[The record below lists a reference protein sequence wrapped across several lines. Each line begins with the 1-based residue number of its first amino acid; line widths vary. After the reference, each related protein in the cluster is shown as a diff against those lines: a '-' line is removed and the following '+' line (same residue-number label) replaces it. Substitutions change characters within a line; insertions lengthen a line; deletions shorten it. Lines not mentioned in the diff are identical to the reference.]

1 MLLQQKKHQF
11 YWIILDEPSFMKK
24 EYIAHF
30 FLILESLLYAGSYT
44 VANDASVF
52 ISPFQLTLL
61 RAIFA
66 ALIFGTVQF
75 ITVREKVDK
84 RDLALLAACSLFGI
98 VISNILFF
106 GGLAKTTPI
115 NASLLTLT
123 SPLFLILF
131 AILVRGEIEVGKL
144 VGVFVASIGGVFLIL
159 GDPGLVSD
167 ASNPLLG
174 NIMVGASAGSY
185 AIYLT
190 LIRPLLL
197 KYHALTILRWLFT
210 FGMIY
215 LFPVWGW
222 SLSEIEWGSFT
233 PGAWVALGFI
243 LICITFITFLLNTF
257 ALRVLDASIV
267 STYIY
272 TTPLITAMIGI
283 ILEGHTT
290 SLSLMIAGVLILFG
304 GYLVS
309 QTNDSNAGE
318 EEVEAPRES
327 LNIESEMG

>member
-1 MLLQQKKHQF
+1 
-11 YWIILDEPSFMKK
+11 MKK
-24 EYIAHF
+24 EYLAHF

-44 VANDASVF
+44 VANDAAAY
-52 ISPFQLTLL
+52 ISPFELTLL

-75 ITVREKVDK
+75 ISVREKVDGK
-84 RDLALLAACSLFGI
+84 DLLLLAVCSLFGI
-98 VISNILFF
+98 TISNVLFF
-106 GGLAKTTPI
+106 GGLALTTPI

-131 AILVRGEIEVGKL
+131 AIIARGEIEVGKL
-144 VGVFVASIGGVFLIL
+144 VGVFIASIGGVFLIW
-159 GDPGLVSD
+159 GDTGLVND
-167 ASNPLLG
+167 AKNPLLG
-174 NIMVGASAGSY
+174 NMMVGASAGAY

-197 KYHALTILRWLFT
+197 KYHPLTILRWLFT
-210 FGMIY
+210 FGMVY

-222 SLSEIEWGSFT
+222 GLTSIEWSEFNMNV
-233 PGAWVALGFI
+233 WIALGFI

-257 ALRVLDASIV
+257 ALKVLDASIV

-272 TTPLITAMIGI
+272 TTPLFTALIGI
-283 ILEGHTT
+283 LLDGNSS
-290 SLSLMIAGVLILFG
+290 SLSLLIAGILILLG

-309 QTNDSNAGE
+309 QTNGVFEDAVVE
-318 EEVEAPRES
+318 EEDLEVKPT
-327 LNIESEMG
+327 L

>member
-1 MLLQQKKHQF
+1 
-11 YWIILDEPSFMKK
+11 MKK
-24 EYIAHF
+24 EYLAHF

-44 VANDASVF
+44 VANDASNY
-52 ISPFQLTLL
+52 ISPFELTLL

-66 ALIFGTVQF
+66 ALIFGTAQF
-75 ITVREKVDK
+75 ISVREKVDG
-84 RDLALLAACSLFGI
+84 RDLFLLAACSLFGI
-98 VISNILFF
+98 TISNVLFF
-106 GGLAKTTPI
+106 GGLALTTPI

-131 AILVRGEIEVGKL
+131 AIIARGEIEVGKL
-144 VGVFVASIGGVFLIL
+144 VGVLVASLGGVFLIW
-159 GDPGLVSD
+159 GDTGL
-167 ASNPLLG
+167 ATEAENPLLG

-197 KYHALTILRWLFT
+197 KYHPLTILRWLFT
-210 FGMIY
+210 FGMLY
-215 LFPVWGW
+215 LFPIWGW
-222 SLSEIEWGSFT
+222 GLTQIEWGEFNSE
-233 PGAWVALGFI
+233 AWIALGFI

-272 TTPLITAMIGI
+272 TTPLFTALIGI
-283 ILEGHTT
+283 LLEGNSSSF
-290 SLSLMIAGVLILFG
+290 SLLIAGVLILFG

-309 QTNDSNAGE
+309 QTNEILEDDE
-318 EEVEAPRES
+318 EEEEEELVVDS
-327 LNIESEMG
+327 IL

>member
-1 MLLQQKKHQF
+1 
-11 YWIILDEPSFMKK
+11 MKK
-24 EYIAHF
+24 EYLAHF

-44 VANDASVF
+44 VANDAAEY
-52 ISPFQLTLL
+52 ISPFELTLL

-75 ITVREKVDK
+75 ISVREKVDK
-84 RDLALLAACSLFGI
+84 RDLLLLAACSLFGI
-98 VISNILFF
+98 TISNILFF
-106 GGLAKTTPI
+106 GGLALTTPI

-131 AILVRGEIEVGKL
+131 AIIVRGEIEVGKL
-144 VGVFVASIGGVFLIL
+144 GGVLIASVGGVFLIW
-159 GDPGLVSD
+159 GDTGL
-167 ASNPLLG
+167 ATEAKNPLLG
-174 NIMVGASAGSY
+174 NMMVGASAGSY

-197 KYHALTILRWLFT
+197 KYHPLTILKWLFT
-210 FGMIY
+210 FGMLY

-222 SLSEIEWGSFT
+222 GLSDIEWGTFDT
-233 PGAWVALGFI
+233 KVWIALGFI

-257 ALRVLDASIV
+257 ALKVLDASIV

-272 TTPLITAMIGI
+272 TTPLFTAMIGI
-283 ILEGHTT
+283 LLEGNSSSV
-290 SLSLMIAGVLILFG
+290 SLFIAGVLILFG

-309 QTNDSNAGE
+309 QTNESIEAESVLE
-318 EEVEAPRES
+318 EEEDLEVNPAN
-327 LNIESEMG
+327 L